1 MTVGL
6 VLFWF
11 LMGGVVAVIANSKGF
26 DTVGWLIY
34 GVLIWPIALAHVI
47 VKPAANARA
56 ASPVSHAPTSE
67 PTRACPDCAE
77 TIKAAAVVCRYCGKR
92 DLPPAPSAEPS
103 EEDAWFTGLGA
114 PVTKPQPTTWQKL
127 WWNPHAEDKRRR

>member
-1 MTVGL
+1 MAL
-6 VLFWF
+6 VVFW
-11 LMGGVVAVIANSKGF
+11 LIMGGVVAVVANSKGF

-47 VKPAANARA
+47 VKPAVAARTASPAA
-56 ASPVSHAPTSE
+56 ASVPSE

-92 DLPPAPSAEPS
+92 DLTPAPVTELS
-103 EEDAWFTGLGA
+103 EEDAWFASLDA
-114 PVTKPQPTTWQKL
+114 PTAKPQPTTWQKL